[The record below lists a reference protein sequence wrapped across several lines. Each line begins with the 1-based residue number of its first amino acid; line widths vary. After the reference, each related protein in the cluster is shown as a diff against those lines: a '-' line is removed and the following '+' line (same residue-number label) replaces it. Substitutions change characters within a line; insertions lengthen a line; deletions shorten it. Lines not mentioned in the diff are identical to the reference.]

1 MRLSLRLILSLIGGV
16 TAVSLVFAV
25 YQAGMEMQAE
35 KVEVQRQALVLAESQ
50 QRLVEPLLQNNAFS
64 DLQTVADRLQH
75 HQRLAG
81 MAVYDAKGKPLAV
94 TLGLGSRIKGTPV
107 SVIQALNGEWG
118 RGEFFRLA
126 GEPMHVFSLPLRAGK
141 GVIGA
146 VAIFHDVGFIG
157 ARGAAVVRRALTAV
171 AAQILLIAGI
181 TILIVRW
188 SLGKPMQKMAQWLR
202 DLRTGDASGAG
213 ELPNEEM
220 FQPLATE
227 VTRLATSLNTARA
240 AAVEEA
246 RLREAGQSLWT
257 PERLRISVENKLNGS
272 RLFAVSNRE
281 PYEHTHQGSS
291 IEWSVPPS
299 GLVTALEPVLRACD
313 GTWIAQATG
322 DADRETADDD
332 GRLRVPPD
340 HPQYTLRRVW
350 LTREEEEGFYFGFA
364 NEGLWPLCHIAHTR
378 PAFRAE
384 DWECYRAVN
393 RKFADTLLD
402 EMEGERNPVVLAQDY
417 HFALLPRMIKE
428 RRPDARV
435 AIFWH
440 IPWPNPE
447 AFGIC
452 PWQGELLDGMLG
464 ADLIGFHIQA
474 HCNNFLETVDH
485 ALESRIDWEHFAVS
499 RQDHLT
505 TVRPFPI
512 SVAFKENGGAPAEP
526 SRVERTKLFR
536 QLGVEATLMGL
547 GVDRVDY
554 TKGIPERFRGIERFL
569 EQYPAY
575 QKQLTF
581 VQIGAPSRTHIKRY
595 QDLMTEV
602 EAEADRINRRF
613 GSGGWKPIVFL
624 RRHHSHDEIKPYYR
638 AADFCLVTS
647 LHDGMNLVAKEY
659 AASRHDEQGSLILS
673 RFAGAKH
680 ELADALVVNPYDTDE
695 LAGAIHTAL
704 EMRPD
709 ESRARMQRMRAQVKE
724 HNVYL
729 WAGNLIGELA
739 GIRLDAAR
747 NGTVKGT
754 PDGTRLVLPYKPAA
768 GRNVEVRVAYAD
780 LAAE

>member
-1 MRLSLRLILSLIGGV
+1 MRLSLRLILALFGGV
-16 TAVSLVFAV
+16 TAVSVGFAV
-25 YQAGMEMQAE
+25 YQAGTEMRAE
-35 KVEVQRQALVLAESQ
+35 KHELQRQALILAESQ
-50 QRLVEPLLQNNAFS
+50 QRSVEPLLQNGFYS
-64 DLQTVADRLQH
+64 DLQAVVDRFQNH
-75 HQRLAG
+75 ERLAG
-81 MAVYDAKGKPLAV
+81 VAIYDANGKLLAI
-94 TLGLGSRIKGTPV
+94 TPGLASRLTGTPPAV
-107 SVIQALNGEWG
+107 SQALRGDSG
-118 RGEFFRLA
+118 RAEFFRRA
-126 GEPMHVFSLPLRAGK
+126 AEPMHVFSLPLHAGTS
-141 GVIGA
+141 VIGA
-146 VAIFHDVGFIG
+146 IAIFHDVGYIG
-157 ARGAAVVRRALTAV
+157 ARGLAVWQHALAFI
-171 AAQILLIAGI
+171 AAQTLLIACI

-188 SLGKPMQKMAQWLR
+188 NLGKPMQRMAQWLR
-202 DLRTGDASGAG
+202 DLHAGGVSAAG
-213 ELPNEEM
+213 ESPKEEI

-240 AAVEEA
+240 AAEEEA

-257 PERLRISVENKLNGS
+257 PERLRISVEKKLNGS

-281 PYEHTHQGSS
+281 PYEHTRQGSS
-291 IEWSVPPS
+291 VAWSVPPS

-313 GTWIAQATG
+313 GTWVAQATG
-322 DADRETADDD
+322 DADRGAADEH

-340 HPQYTLRRVW
+340 NPQYTLRRVW
-350 LTREEEEGFYFGFA
+350 LTSEEEDGFYFGFA

-378 PAFRAE
+378 PVFRAE
-384 DWECYRAVN
+384 DWGCYQAVN
-393 RKFADTLLD
+393 RKFADALLD
-402 EMEGERNPVVLAQDY
+402 EMEGEKSPVVLVQDY

-452 PWQGELLDGMLG
+452 PWQSELLDGMLG

-474 HCNNFLETVDH
+474 HCNNFLNTVDQ
-485 ALESRIDWEHFAVS
+485 ALESRIDREHFAVN

-505 TVRPFPI
+505 AVRPFPI
-512 SVAFKENGGAPAEP
+512 SVAFSGESAADAAAEP
-526 SRVERTKLFR
+526 SYVERAKLFR
-536 QLGVEATLMGL
+536 QLGIEPTLMGL

-569 EQYPAY
+569 EQNPSY

-613 GSGGWKPIVFL
+613 GAGGWKPIVFL
-624 RRHHSHDEIKPYYR
+624 MRHHSHEEITRYYR

-659 AASRHDEQGSLILS
+659 AASRHDEQGALILS
-673 RFAGAKH
+673 RFAGASH

-695 LAGAIHTAL
+695 LARAIHAAVVMPPEERRL
-704 EMRPD
+704 
-709 ESRARMQRMRAQVKE
+709 RMQRLRAQVKE
-724 HNVYL
+724 HTVYL
-729 WAGNLIGELA
+729 WAGSLIGELA
-739 GIRLDAAR
+739 GIRTEAGGNGSPKATPNTMHLD
-747 NGTVKGT
+747 
-754 PDGTRLVLPYKPAA
+754 LPF
-768 GRNVEVRVAYAD
+768 
-780 LAAE
+780 